1 MSREMSRPI
10 RLTPWIR
17 RNYPAKK
24 PLPRRYPEIWAH
36 RGLGVNST
44 RNHWFKHTTSQAI
57 LSTYN
62 LFVNDIPFVSI
73 LETVSCGATGGG
85 KQASA
90 HNGVGWLY
98 VEMLHVATCACPTVL
113 GPN

>member
-36 RGLGVNST
+36 RAIIVVVWGAMLIAFFCFLRKGNFTVNKVDAFNS
-44 RNHWFKHTTSQAI
+44 RKHLYRGDVALLWQDRRHI
-57 LSTYN
+57 H
-62 LFVNDIPFVSI
+62 VSP
-73 LETVSCGATGGG
+73 L
-85 KQASA
+85 
-90 HNGVGWLY
+90 
-98 VEMLHVATCACPTVL
+98 
-113 GPN
+113 